1 MKTPVPTTR
10 RIARAAPAV
19 ALSAALLALPALAT
33 AQSLHGS
40 RASIERMYHHARAE
54 HFSFFATPASVHRA
68 VAAGHLVRLTPDS
81 NFTLHAVRYPF
92 VRRSTLTFVQRLAA
106 EYVDQCGEPMVV
118 TSAVRPEDRQ
128 PGNSTAHS
136 VHPTGMAVDLRKPDD
151 GGCRRWLRSTLLEL
165 EDDGVL
171 EATEEFA
178 PPHFHVA
185 VYARPYRR
193 YVAKLTG
200 AGATRVASRSTSPSS
215 KYTVRDGDTLW
226 DIAREHDTTV
236 DALQSANGLD
246 EDDMI
251 HPGDQLEIP
260 RGG

>member
-1 MKTPVPTTR
+1 MMIPSTK
-10 RIARAAPAV
+10 
-19 ALSAALLALPALAT
+19 
-33 AQSLHGS
+33 
-40 RASIERMYHHARAE
+40 
-54 HFSFFATPASVHRA
+54 FSFFATPASVQRA
-68 VAAGHLVRLTPDS
+68 VAAGYLVRLTPDS
-81 NFTLHAVRYPF
+81 DFTLHSVAYPF
-92 VRRSTLTFVQRLAA
+92 VRPSTFTFVHRLAA
-106 EYVDQCGEPMVV
+106 EYAAQCGEPLVV

-151 GGCRRWLRSTLLEL
+151 GACRRWLRSALLEL

-185 VYARPYRR
+185 VYATPYRR
-193 YVAKLTG
+193 YVAALTQSDG
-200 AGATRVASRSTSPSS
+200 RRVAARSTAAVTR
-215 KYTVRDGDTLW
+215 YTVRDGDTLW

-236 DALQSANGLD
+236 DALQNANGLD
-246 EDDMI
+246 DDDVI

-260 RGG
+260 HSS

>member
-1 MKTPVPTTR
+1 MT
-10 RIARAAPAV
+10 IFISAHRAAMPLAV
-19 ALSAALLALPALAT
+19 LAAAWSALPALGA
-33 AQSLHGS
+33 AQSLRGS

-54 HFSFFATPASVHRA
+54 HFSFFTTPSSVRRA
-68 VAAGHLVRLTPDS
+68 VAAGYLVRLLPDS
-81 NFTLHAVRYPF
+81 NFTLHAVAYPY
-92 VRRSTLTFVQRLAA
+92 VRPATLTFVHRLAA
-106 EYVDQCGEPMVV
+106 EYVDACGEPLVV

-151 GGCRRWLRSTLLEL
+151 ADCRRWLRSTLLEL
-165 EDDGVL
+165 EDTGVL

-185 VYARPYRR
+185 VFPTPYRR
-193 YVAKLTG
+193 YVTARTPSDVR
-200 AGATRVASRSTSPSS
+200 RVAVTT
-215 KYTVRDGDTLW
+215 YTVRDGDTLW

-236 DALQSANGLD
+236 DAIQGANGI
-246 EDDMI
+246 DDDDVI
-251 HPGDQLEIP
+251 QPGQELKIP